1 MTQNFKPGDRV
12 RFLNTTGGGVV
23 KKIINS
29 FMVSVA
35 IEDGFEIPT
44 LTSELVIIEAG
55 NANDKLFI
63 KKDEVVRTPEAVV
76 TGNIEPERV
85 SAIRVKGIHNPFPS
99 GVYLAYTPQDQQ
111 WVMTG
116 KMDIYLINN
125 TDQDILYSLFLK
137 EESDN
142 YSGIDYGSLAP
153 NSRMIVESIMRE
165 DINHWSGGVIQVLFC
180 PDEADKIL
188 MPVSEHFRIKGTLFF
203 KENNYKECS
212 LIENRKAI
220 LYTVCELNRVLST
233 LEHRLREKEGKEP
246 LPEGAKQFKIDQ
258 LIDKHKVAHREAE
271 VDLHISALREKY
283 DTLSPREILTIQIGA
298 FERMLESALSN
309 NYTRIVF
316 IHGVGNGTLKQALV
330 DRVKEY
336 GDIEFRNAPFTKYGN
351 GAIELILHQN
361 M

>member
-44 LTSELVIIEAG
+44 LTSELVLIEAG
-55 NANDKLFI
+55 NTNDRLFI
-63 KKDEVVRTPEAVV
+63 NKDEVASTPELPA
-76 TGNIEPERV
+76 TGYPEPERV
-85 SAIRVKGIHNPFPS
+85 SAIRVNGIHNPFSS
-99 GVYLAYTPQDQQ
+99 GIYLAYVPQDQQ

-116 KMDIYLINN
+116 KMDIFLINN
-125 TDQDILYSLFLK
+125 TDQDILYSIFLK
-137 EESDN
+137 EDN
-142 YSGIDYGSLAP
+142 DIFSGIDYGSLAP
-153 NSRMIVESIMRE
+153 NSRMILESIMRE

-180 PDEADKIL
+180 PDEADKVL
-188 MPVSEHFRIKGTLFF
+188 MPVSEHFRIKGAVFF
-203 KENNYKECS
+203 KENNYKECG
-212 LIENRKAI
+212 LLENRKAI
-220 LYTVCELNRVLST
+220 LYTVCELNRILST
-233 LEHRLREKEGKEP
+233 FEHRLREKEGTEP
-246 LPEGAKQFKIDQ
+246 LPESVKKFRIDQ
-258 LIDKHKVAHREAE
+258 LIDNYRIAHREAE

-283 DTLSPREILTIQIGA
+283 DNLSPREILTIQIGV

-316 IHGVGNGTLKQALV
+316 IHGVGNGTLKQALI
-330 DRVKEY
+330 DRVKDY
-336 GDIEFRNAPFTKYGN
+336 GDIEFRNASFTKYGN

-361 M
+361 L